1 MPAPRR
7 RATDHPVRTMSPHR
21 PGVKL
26 VLNNAKELDVN
37 DELGGR
43 FWMKLVGLVFL
54 CGIGAVLLF
63 LLVDAAWYRWGGIG
77 ALLFFFIVAVAYGA
91 IFDRRAAKKYADEE
105 KLYADQQA

>member
-1 MPAPRR
+1 
-7 RATDHPVRTMSPHR
+7 MSPDR
-21 PGVKL
+21 PGVTL
-26 VLNNAKELDVN
+26 VLSDAKERDVN
-37 DELGGR
+37 DELGAS

-77 ALLFFFIVAVAYGA
+77 ALLFFFLIAVAYGA

>member
-1 MPAPRR
+1 
-7 RATDHPVRTMSPHR
+7 MSPEVA
-21 PGVKL
+21 GATL
-26 VLNNAKELDVN
+26 VLSDAKELDVN

-54 CGIGAVLLF
+54 CGIGALLLF
-63 LLVDAAWYRWGGIG
+63 LLVDAAWYRWGGLG
-77 ALLFFFIVAVAYGA
+77 ALLFFALVAIAYGA